1 MTWTLCRPIF
11 AIVSIVVTS
20 AVMTP
25 VKGVHPGEA
34 ETHHPAGW
42 RLSMPKGDPVK
53 GREVFVKYECY
64 FCHEVRGAKTLP
76 E

>member
-1 MTWTLCRPIF
+1 MTRKRRRPIF

-25 VKGVHPGEA
+25 AKGVHPGEV

-42 RLSMPKGDPVK
+42 RFGMPKGDPVK
-53 GREVFVKYECY
+53 NREVW
-64 FCHEVRGAKTLP
+64 
-76 E
+76 